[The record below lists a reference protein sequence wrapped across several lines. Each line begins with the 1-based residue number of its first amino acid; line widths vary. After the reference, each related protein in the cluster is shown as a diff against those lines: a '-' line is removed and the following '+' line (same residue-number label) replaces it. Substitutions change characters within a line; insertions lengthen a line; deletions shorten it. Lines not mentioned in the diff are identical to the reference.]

1 MTLSQRLL
9 VKPGATVRLAEID
22 PDETHGFEKGAALDA
37 ALAQN
42 VARIDELQYL
52 LYAERRRALLVVLQ
66 GMDAAGKDGTIRHVM
81 TGFNP
86 QGCRVTA
93 FKTPTPEELAHDFLW
108 RVHAAV
114 PGKGDVAIFN
124 RSHYEDV
131 LIVRVQQ
138 LVPEP
143 VWKRRYDEINGFE
156 RLLAEHDVVIV
167 KIFLH
172 ISKEEQ
178 KQRLERRLEDP
189 TRQWKV
195 SLGDFEQRNRWQD
208 YARAYEDA
216 ITKCNSRAAPW
227 YVVPADKKWF
237 RNLAVSQ
244 ILVDT
249 LEALDMKFPKPT
261 VDLKLAARQLHAARA
276 PSARKTR

>member
-216 ITKCNSRAAPW
+216 IMKCNSRAAPW

>member
-1 MTLSQRLL
+1 MTLSQRLR
-9 VKPGATVRLAEID
+9 VKPGAAIRLAESD
-22 PDETHGFEKGAALDA
+22 PAETHGIAKGEKLDA
-37 ALAQN
+37 ALAHN

-131 LIVRVQQ
+131 LIVRVQE
-138 LVPEP
+138 LAPER
-143 VWKRRYDEINGFE
+143 VWKRRYDRINEFE
-156 RLLAEHDVVIV
+156 HHLAENDVVIV
-167 KIFLH
+167 KFFLH

-195 SLGDFEQRNRWQD
+195 SLGDFAQRKRWKD
-208 YARAYEDA
+208 YTRAYEDA
-216 ITKCNSRAAPW
+216 ITKCNSGAAPW
-227 YVVPADKKWF
+227 YVIPADKKWF
-237 RNLAVSQ
+237 RNLAVSE

-249 LEALDMKFPKPT
+249 LEALDMRFPKPT
-261 VDLKLAARQLHAARA
+261 VDLARVKLD
-276 PSARKTR
+276 